1 MEEEDEGTLV
11 PESETT
17 APEVETT
24 ETETPKENRPIEL
37 TCPVKL
43 QPMAPWVEGG
53 TENECRPCILGPV
66 VQWYRDE
73 LKEKG
78 LSEEAA
84 ALVEVADNPE
94 SSPLQVC
101 EKLDRIKDEVGEPI
115 RERLKEFDC
124 AAQTYEPTAAESQQ
138 QEEEI

>member
-1 MEEEDEGTLV
+1 MEMEN
-11 PESETT
+11 ES
-17 APEVETT
+17 
-24 ETETPKENRPIEL
+24 PKEQRPIEL

-124 AAQTYEPTAAESQQ
+124 AAQTYEPEAAQQ
-138 QEEEI
+138 QEEI